1 MKPDSGTRNIDP
13 LQAEVDALVIG
24 GGVVGA
30 SIAYGLARA
39 GDRVRLLDEGDEAFR
54 AARANFGLVWVQ
66 GKGLHHP
73 HYAVWSMASAAG
85 WGRFASELQD
95 LTGMDLALE
104 QRGGLSFALSE
115 TELGARVEHMEKLRA
130 QLAPLTSHRYPFE
143 VLSAAEARELVP
155 QLGPE
160 VAGAV
165 LCPLDGHVSPLN
177 LLQALIRGLRL
188 RGAQHCTG
196 VTVTAIEPLS
206 GGGFRVTTVPSL
218 QGNSA
223 AALRAGEGTD
233 VSGAQAVPAAVAG
246 SAQVHVC
253 RTLVLA
259 AGLGNRVLAP
269 WVGLEAPVRPNRGQV
284 LVTERLQPFLNFP
297 TSQVRQTHEGIV
309 QIGDSAED
317 VGFDDTT
324 TLPQLARI
332 ADRAVRLFPLLGNV
346 NLIRSWGG
354 LRVMSADGFP
364 VYDASSEMP
373 GAFVVNCH
381 SGVTLAAQ
389 HAGPLVDWIR
399 GGPKPAAIAG
409 MGAARFKDGSPI
421 VSSH

>member
-1 MKPDSGTRNIDP
+1 MN
-13 LQAEVDALVIG
+13 AVEVDALVIG

-66 GKGLHHP
+66 GKGLNHP
-73 HYAVWSMASAAG
+73 NYAVWSMASAAG
-85 WGRFASELQD
+85 WAGFARELKD
-95 LTGMDLALE
+95 LTGMDLALS

-115 TELGARVEHMEKLRA
+115 AELGARVEHMEQLRA

-143 VLSAAEARELVP
+143 VLSATEARELVP

-188 RGAQHCTG
+188 RGAEHCTG
-196 VTVTAIEPLS
+196 VTVTAIEPLQ
-206 GGGFRVTTVPSL
+206 GGGFRVTTMPSSSL
-218 QGNSA
+218 PGAGSGSALDPAVAVA
-223 AALRAGEGTD
+223 AAA
-233 VSGAQAVPAAVAG
+233 VSGG
-246 SAQVHVC
+246 SAQVHLC

-259 AGLGNRVLAP
+259 AGLGNRVLTP
-269 WVGLEAPVRPNRGQV
+269 WVGLDAPVRPNRGQV

-346 NLIRSWGG
+346 NLMRSWGG

-364 VYDASSEMP
+364 VYDASNERP

-399 GGPKPAAIAG
+399 GGPKPAAIAD
-409 MGAARFKDGSPI
+409 MGAARFKDGRPI

>member
-1 MKPDSGTRNIDP
+1 
-13 LQAEVDALVIG
+13 
-24 GGVVGA
+24 
-30 SIAYGLARA
+30 
-39 GDRVRLLDEGDEAFR
+39 
-54 AARANFGLVWVQ
+54 
-66 GKGLHHP
+66 
-73 HYAVWSMASAAG
+73 
-85 WGRFASELQD
+85 
-95 LTGMDLALE
+95 
-104 QRGGLSFALSE
+104 
-115 TELGARVEHMEKLRA
+115 
-130 QLAPLTSHRYPFE
+130 
-143 VLSAAEARELVP
+143 
-155 QLGPE
+155 
-160 VAGAV
+160 V

-188 RGAQHCTG
+188 RGAEHCTG
-196 VTVTAIEPLS
+196 VTVTAIEPLQ
-206 GGGFRVTTVPSL
+206 GGGFRVTTMPSSSHPGAGSGSAL
-218 QGNSA
+218 DPAVAVA
-223 AALRAGEGTD
+223 AAA
-233 VSGAQAVPAAVAG
+233 VSGG
-246 SAQVHVC
+246 SAQVHLC

-269 WVGLEAPVRPNRGQV
+269 WVGLDAPVRPNRGQV

-346 NLIRSWGG
+346 NLMRSWGG

-364 VYDASSEMP
+364 VYDASNERP

-399 GGPKPAAIAG
+399 GGPKPAAIAD
-409 MGAARFKDGSPI
+409 MGAARFKDGRPI